1 MKPPEVASACIGACQ
16 VAADACSGC
25 GRRLDDIAA
34 WPRAGSGE
42 RIGILMQAARR
53 LADGAPRPWPRRVR
67 DGLGNELLLAGP
79 PQRIVSLVP
88 SQTELLFDL
97 GAGERVVGV
106 TKFCVHP
113 AHARAGRRRVG
124 GTKTP
129 DIARIRALTPD
140 LVLANREEN
149 RAQDVA
155 AIAAFAPVYVTVVDT
170 VAQALAMARAVG
182 FALGAEAAA
191 ARLAADIEAAFGD
204 LPRLDGLRCA
214 YLIWRRPWMV
224 AGGGSFIDDVLRRL
238 GLANVFAG
246 RPRYPEVTAADLAA
260 AAPDVLLLSSE
271 PYPFKPAHGQELGQ
285 VLPRA
290 RILPVDGEMFCWPG
304 SRLLAAAGY
313 FRELLPRLAGNA
325 GVQWPDE

>member
-1 MKPPEVASACIGACQ
+1 MQPPEVASACIDACQ
-16 VAADACSGC
+16 VAADSCSGC

-34 WPRAGSGE
+34 WSGAGSGE
-42 RIGILMQAARR
+42 RLGILMQAARR
-53 LADGAPRPWPRRVR
+53 LADQAPRPWPRRVR
-67 DGLGNELLLAGP
+67 DALGNELLLAGP

-113 AHARAGRRRVG
+113 QQARAGRRSVG

-129 DIARIRALTPD
+129 HIERIRALAPD

-155 AIAAFAPVYVTVVDT
+155 AIATFAPVYVTDVNT
-170 VAQALAMARAVG
+170 VAQALAMTRAVG
-182 FALGAEAAA
+182 FALGAEARA

-214 YLIWRRPWMV
+214 YLIWRRPWMA
-224 AGGGSFIDDVLRRL
+224 AGGDSFIDDVLQRL

-246 RPRYPEVTAADLAA
+246 QPRYPEVTAADLAT
-260 AAPDVLLLSSE
+260 AAPEVVLLSSE
-271 PYPFKPAHGQELGQ
+271 PYPFKPAHADELAAL
-285 VLPRA
+285 LPQA

-313 FRELLPRLAGNA
+313 FRELLPRLAGSA
-325 GVQWPDE
+325 GVHWRDA

>member
-1 MKPPEVASACIGACQ
+1 M
-16 VAADACSGC
+16 
-25 GRRLDDIAA
+25 
-34 WPRAGSGE
+34 
-42 RIGILMQAARR
+42 
-53 LADGAPRPWPRRVR
+53 R

-113 AHARAGRRRVG
+113 AQARASRRSVG

-129 DIARIRALTPD
+129 DIERIRALTPD

-155 AIAAFAPVYVTVVDT
+155 AIAAFAPVYVTEANT

-191 ARLAADIEAAFGD
+191 ARIAADVEAAFSE

-214 YLIWRRPWMV
+214 YLIWRRPWMA

-246 RPRYPEVTAADLAA
+246 RPRYPEVTAADLAT
-260 AAPDVLLLSSE
+260 AAPDVVLLSSE
-271 PYPFKPAHGQELGQ
+271 PYPFKPAHAQELAD
-285 VLPRA
+285 VLPQA

-313 FRELLPRLAGNA
+313 FHELLPHLAGNA
-325 GVQWPDE
+325 GVQ

>member
-1 MKPPEVASACIGACQ
+1 MKQHEVASACIDACQ

-34 WPRAGSGE
+34 WSGAGSGE
-42 RIGILMQAARR
+42 RIGILLQAARR
-53 LADGAPRPWPRRVR
+53 LADGTPRPWPRRVR
-67 DGLGNELLLAGP
+67 DGIGNELLLAGP

-97 GAGERVVGV
+97 GAGERVIGV
-106 TKFCVHP
+106 TKFCVRP
-113 AHARAGRRRVG
+113 DAARAGRRRVG

-129 DIARIRALTPD
+129 DIARIRALAPD

-155 AIAAFAPVYVTVVDT
+155 AIAAFAPVYVTDVNT
-170 VAQALAMARAVG
+170 VAQALAMTRAMG

-191 ARLAADIEAAFGD
+191 ARLAADIEAALSE

-214 YLIWRRPWMV
+214 YLIWRRPWMA

-260 AAPDVLLLSSE
+260 AAPDVVLLSSE
-271 PYPFKPAHGQELGQ
+271 PYPFKPVHAQELAG
-285 VLPRA
+285 VLPQA

-304 SRLLAAAGY
+304 SRLLPAAAY
-313 FRELLPRLAGNA
+313 FRELLPSFAGSA
-325 GVQWPDE
+325 GVVW